1 MSVNLGLPYAEGEQS
16 SNARRNATSVI
27 SADGDVVAAFP
38 PSMKIPYFRVLSDG
52 GGLKKD
58 ENYFRSADELS
69 LINFRRKH
77 KHSTN
82 TDEEGGL
89 YHDILVNNL
98 RVLQFGW
105 HQPFNKLDDWVVT
118 KSGAAALTELTNAT
132 VGRYQQLNSTWS
144 GSAGEY
150 INCRVYSNHPTGF
163 SEMMLA
169 IAKVQMEYNANLVAR
184 MGFGMEEVNATIDTL
199 RKVGIEGCN
208 GTGVNWQAVT
218 GSGDARTATPT
229 TMDMAP
235 SQAFRA
241 LRIFYNPYT
250 AEVKISNSDGG
261 YKLVTSTVPS
271 GGQIDPQRCWNHGI
285 VTTNSTV
292 KKMWTAHVAFIAK
305 NIDPAWFDVP
315 FGDNET

>member
-16 SNARRNATSVI
+16 SNARRNATAVI
-27 SADGDVVAAFP
+27 SADGDVIASYP
-38 PSMKIPYFRVLSDG
+38 PSMKIPFFRCLNDS

-77 KHSTN
+77 THAES
-82 TDEEGGL
+82 TDESGGT
-89 YHDILVNNL
+89 YHDILINNL
-98 RVLQFGW
+98 RILKFGW
-105 HQPFNKLDDWVVT
+105 DKPFNKLDDWVVT
-118 KSGAAALTELTNAT
+118 KSASSALNPLTNSTAGYYQELAVNGAT
-132 VGRYQQLNSTWS
+132 D
-144 GSAGEY
+144 AY
-150 INCRVYSNHPTGF
+150 INCRVYSNHPAGF

-169 IAKVQMEYNANLVAR
+169 IAKIQMEYNANLVAR
-184 MGFGMEEVNATIDTL
+184 IGFGMEEVNASIDTV

-208 GTGVNWQAVT
+208 GTGTLWQAVT

-241 LRIFYNPYT
+241 MRIFFNPYT

-271 GGQIDPQRCWNHGI
+271 GGQIDPQRVWLHGLK
-285 VTTNSTV
+285 TTNTTA
-292 KKMWTAHVAFIAK
+292 KKLWTAHIAFLAK
-305 NIDPAWFDVP
+305 NIDTAWFTVP